1 MPQTLTKS
9 INCQISKFLLPLS
22 AIKNIVMTTENT
34 QLVILD
40 IQGKLSQI
48 VYQSEEVLRNSTILI
63 EGCKH
68 LELPIV
74 WVEQMPDK
82 LGVTHPAIAEL
93 LSSKT
98 PVKKS
103 SFSAWG
109 NTEFQQ
115 QLSAN
120 QRKKILL
127 IGIETH
133 ICIYQTAIDL
143 LANGY
148 EVSVIADAVSSRTES
163 NKQIGLT
170 MLRDA
175 GATLLSTEAA
185 LFALL
190 RTAEHPKFKEIARL
204 VK

>member
-1 MPQTLTKS
+1 
-9 INCQISKFLLPLS
+9 
-22 AIKNIVMTTENT
+22 MTTENT

-68 LELPIV
+68 LNLPIV

-103 SFSAWG
+103 SFSAWD
-109 NTEFQQ
+109 NTDFQQ

-120 QRKKILL
+120 HRKRVLL

-133 ICIYQTAIDL
+133 ICIYQTAVDL
-143 LANGY
+143 FANGY

-190 RTAEHPKFKEIARL
+190 RTAQHPKFKEIARL

>member
-1 MPQTLTKS
+1 
-9 INCQISKFLLPLS
+9 
-22 AIKNIVMTTENT
+22 MTTENT

-48 VYQSEEVLRNSTILI
+48 VSESAEVLRNSRILI
-63 EGCKH
+63 EGGK
-68 LELPIV
+68 LLDLPIV

-82 LGVTHPAIAEL
+82 LGSTNPVIAEL
-93 LSSKT
+93 LEGYT

-109 NTEFQQ
+109 NAEFREE
-115 QLSAN
+115 LKAN
-120 QRKKILL
+120 KRKHVLL

-133 ICIYQTAIDL
+133 ICIYQTAVDL
-143 LANGY
+143 LAEGY

-163 NKQIGLT
+163 NKRIGLT

-175 GATLLSTEAA
+175 GAKVLSTEAV

-190 RTAEHPKFKEIARL
+190 RTAEHPRFKEIARL

>member
-1 MPQTLTKS
+1 MPQTLSKS

-93 LSSKT
+93 LNSKT

-115 QLSAN
+115 QLYDN
-120 QRKKILL
+120 QRKKVLL

>member
-1 MPQTLTKS
+1 
-9 INCQISKFLLPLS
+9 
-22 AIKNIVMTTENT
+22 MTTENT

-48 VYQSEEVLRNSTILI
+48 VYQSEEVLRNSRILI
-63 EGCKH
+63 EGCK
-68 LELPIV
+68 LLQLPII

-82 LGVTHPAIAEL
+82 LGATHPTIAEVL
-93 LSSKT
+93 EGYTS
-98 PVKKS
+98 VKKS

-109 NTEFQQ
+109 EPSFRD
-115 QLSAN
+115 QLTAN
-120 QRKKILL
+120 GRKRVLL

-133 ICIYQTAIDL
+133 ICLYQTALDL
-143 LANGY
+143 LNQGY
-148 EVSVIADAVSSRTES
+148 EVAVVADAVSSRTES

-170 MLRDA
+170 MVRDA
-175 GATLLSTEAA
+175 GATLISTEAA

-190 RTAEHPKFKEIARL
+190 RTAQHPQFKAIARL

>member
-1 MPQTLTKS
+1 
-9 INCQISKFLLPLS
+9 
-22 AIKNIVMTTENT
+22 MTTENT

-48 VYQSEEVLRNSTILI
+48 VHQSDEVLRNSRII
-63 EGCKH
+63 IQGCKT
-68 LELPIV
+68 LEIPII

-82 LGVTHPAIAEL
+82 LGATHPSIAEVVEGY
-93 LSSKT
+93 T
-98 PVKKS
+98 PIQKS
-103 SFSAWG
+103 CFSAWG
-109 NTEFQQ
+109 NTKFQQ

-120 QRKKILL
+120 HRKRVLL

-133 ICIYQTAIDL
+133 ICIYQTAIHL

-148 EVSVIADAVSSRTES
+148 EVSIVADAVSSRTES
-163 NKQIGLT
+163 NKQTALT

-175 GATLLSTEAA
+175 GATLTTTEAA
-185 LFALL
+185 LFQLL
-190 RTAEHPKFKEIARL
+190 GTAQHPKFKEIARL

>member
-1 MPQTLTKS
+1 
-9 INCQISKFLLPLS
+9 
-22 AIKNIVMTTENT
+22 MTTENT

-48 VYQSEEVLRNSTILI
+48 VYESEEVLRNSRILI
-63 EGCKH
+63 EGSK
-68 LELPIV
+68 LLGLPII

-82 LGVTHPAIAEL
+82 LGATHPVIAEIL
-93 LSSKT
+93 EGKN

-103 SFSAWG
+103 SFSASG
-109 NTEFQQ
+109 NAEFRNE
-115 QLSAN
+115 LRAN
-120 QRKKILL
+120 NRKHVLL

-133 ICIYQTAIDL
+133 ICIYQTALDL
-143 LANGY
+143 LAEDY
-148 EVSVIADAVSSRTES
+148 EVSVIARTES
-163 NKQIGLT
+163 NKHIGLT

-190 RTAEHPKFKEIARL
+190 RTAEHPRFKEIARL

>member
-1 MPQTLTKS
+1 
-9 INCQISKFLLPLS
+9 
-22 AIKNIVMTTENT
+22 MTTENT

-48 VYQSEEVLRNSTILI
+48 VYKSEEVLHNSRILI
-63 EGCKH
+63 QGCKL
-68 LELPIV
+68 LELPII
-74 WVEQMPDK
+74 WMEQMPDK
-82 LGVTHPAIAEL
+82 LGATHPVIAEIL
-93 LSSKT
+93 EGKK

-103 SFSAWG
+103 SFSAWD
-109 NTEFQQ
+109 NTDFQQ
-115 QLSAN
+115 QLNDN
-120 QRKKILL
+120 QCKNVLL

-133 ICIYQTAIDL
+133 ICIYQTAVDL

-148 EVSVIADAVSSRTES
+148 KVSVIADAVSSRTES

-190 RTAEHPKFKEIARL
+190 RTAQHPKFKEIARL

>member
-1 MPQTLTKS
+1 MPQTLSKS

-48 VYQSEEVLRNSTILI
+48 VYQSEEVLRNSSILI

-103 SFSAWG
+103 SFSAWD
-109 NTEFQQ
+109 NIEFQQ
-115 QLSAN
+115 QLYDN
-120 QRKKILL
+120 QRKKVLL

-133 ICIYQTAIDL
+133 ICIYQTAVDL

-190 RTAEHPKFKEIARL
+190 RTAQHPKFKEIARL

>member
-1 MPQTLTKS
+1 
-9 INCQISKFLLPLS
+9 
-22 AIKNIVMTTENT
+22 MTTENT

-63 EGCKH
+63 EGSKH
-68 LELPIV
+68 LNLPIV

-82 LGVTHPAIAEL
+82 LGATHPAIAEL
-93 LSSKT
+93 LSCKT

-103 SFSAWG
+103 SFSAWD

-115 QLSAN
+115 QLNDN
-120 QRKKILL
+120 QCENVLL

-133 ICIYQTAIDL
+133 ICIYQTAVDL

-148 EVSVIADAVSSRTES
+148 KVSVIADAVSSRTES

-175 GATLLSTEAA
+175 GANLLSAEAA

>member
-1 MPQTLTKS
+1 
-9 INCQISKFLLPLS
+9 
-22 AIKNIVMTTENT
+22 MTTENT

-48 VYQSEEVLRNSTILI
+48 VYKSEEVLRNSRILI
-63 EGCKH
+63 EGCKL
-68 LELPIV
+68 LELPII

-82 LGVTHPAIAEL
+82 LGATHPAIAEIL
-93 LSSKT
+93 EGKT
-98 PVKKS
+98 SVKKS

-109 NTEFQQ
+109 NAEF
-115 QLSAN
+115 
-120 QRKKILL
+120 RKELRAIDNKHVLL

-133 ICIYQTAIDL
+133 ICIYQTALDL
-143 LANGY
+143 LAEGY

-163 NKQIGLT
+163 NKHIGLT

-190 RTAEHPKFKEIARL
+190 RTAEHPQFKEIARL

>member
-1 MPQTLTKS
+1 
-9 INCQISKFLLPLS
+9 
-22 AIKNIVMTTENT
+22 MTTENT

-48 VYQSEEVLRNSTILI
+48 VYESEEVLRNSRILI
-63 EGCKH
+63 EGCKL
-68 LELPIV
+68 LELPII

-82 LGVTHPAIAEL
+82 LGATHPVIAEIL
-93 LSSKT
+93 EGKT
-98 PVKKS
+98 SVKKS
-103 SFSAWG
+103 SFSAWD
-109 NTEFQQ
+109 NTDFQQ
-115 QLSAN
+115 QLNDN
-120 QRKKILL
+120 QCENVLL

-133 ICIYQTAIDL
+133 ICIYQTAVDL

-148 EVSVIADAVSSRTES
+148 KVSVIADAVSSRTES

-190 RTAEHPKFKEIARL
+190 RTAQHPKFKEIARL

>member
-1 MPQTLTKS
+1 
-9 INCQISKFLLPLS
+9 
-22 AIKNIVMTTENT
+22 MTTENT

-48 VYQSEEVLRNSTILI
+48 VYKSEEVLRNSRILI
-63 EGCKH
+63 EGSKL
-68 LELPIV
+68 LELPII

-82 LGVTHPAIAEL
+82 LGATHPAIAEIL
-93 LSSKT
+93 EGKT
-98 PVKKS
+98 SVKKS

-109 NTEFQQ
+109 NAEFRNE
-115 QLSAN
+115 LRAN
-120 QRKKILL
+120 NRKHVLL

-133 ICIYQTAIDL
+133 ICIYQTALDL
-143 LANGY
+143 LAEGY

-163 NKQIGLT
+163 NKHIGLT

-190 RTAEHPKFKEIARL
+190 RTAEHPRFKEIARL

>member
-1 MPQTLTKS
+1 
-9 INCQISKFLLPLS
+9 
-22 AIKNIVMTTENT
+22 MTAENT

-48 VYQSEEVLRNSTILI
+48 VYQSEEVLRNSSILI

-82 LGVTHPAIAEL
+82 LGATHPTIAEL

-103 SFSAWG
+103 SFSAWD
-109 NTEFQQ
+109 NIDFQQ

-120 QRKKILL
+120 QRKRVLL

-133 ICIYQTAIDL
+133 ICIYQTAVDL

-170 MLRDA
+170 MLHDA
-175 GATLLSTEAA
+175 GAPLLSTEAA

-190 RTAEHPKFKEIARL
+190 RTAQHPKFKEIARL